1 MAKLGLATI
10 DAQGTF
16 KNPELMNQIV
26 AYRKVVA
33 TNYVLTSPSEI
44 ERRLGIPL
52 MVSTKLD
59 GELWF
64 LLNDKEWKLVSSTGR
79 VISGDL
85 EILKEATAAK
95 LNKSS
100 IYAGELHILGE
111 SRTRIADLVSALAG
125 GEKAS
130 TSKLA
135 FKVFD
140 VVTSPE
146 VSAIGTPYTTRYQE
160 ISKLPSGKNFGFIPS
175 TSTKAAAEVTDIFEK
190 EVGSLGQEGL
200 VARAE
205 DGRSYKIKSTKELD
219 AAILGFTERRDADS
233 SLMIRSLLLGILQ
246 EDGSW
251 VPLTTTGNVG
261 ENAFRKELLG
271 LLKPL
276 VRPSTYRRTS
286 QSSGVMYQLVEPTL
300 IVELKCMD
308 LQLEDFQGRAIKHP
322 KLSLNSEGWKVTG
335 WTNSASVHNSI
346 VVRLRNDK
354 SITFEDIGWTQ
365 ITRILPID
373 TSANEVSIGKSELLQ
388 RRVWTKEG
396 SGKVD
401 VRKLVMWKTNK
412 EPVGYPSFV
421 IHWTDYSSTR
431 KSPLDREVRLA
442 PTEKEALKIA
452 EAMISENIKK
462 GWSEVTQ

>member
-1 MAKLGLATI
+1 MAKLGTANI
-10 DAQGTF
+10 ESQGSFT
-16 KNPELMNQIV
+16 NADLMSQLI
-26 AYRKVVA
+26 AYRKIIA
-33 TNYVLTSPSEI
+33 SNYVLAEPADI
-44 ERRLGIPL
+44 DRKLGIPL

-64 LLNDKEWKLVSSTGR
+64 LLNDKEWKLVSPTGR

-95 LNKSS
+95 LDKSS
-100 IYAGELHILGE
+100 IFAGELFILGE
-111 SRTRIADLVSALAG
+111 SRTRIADLASALAG
-125 GEKAS
+125 GEKSS
-130 TSKLA
+130 TSTLA

-140 VVTSPE
+140 VVVSPE
-146 VSAIGTPYTTRYQE
+146 VSAIGTPYTIRYEE
-160 ISKLPSGKNFGFIPS
+160 ISKLPAGKNFGFIPS
-175 TSTKAAAEVTDIFEK
+175 TSTKAAAEVAEIFEK
-190 EVGSLGQEGL
+190 EVESLGQEGL

-205 DGRSYKIKSTKELD
+205 DGRSFKIKQTKELD
-219 AAILGFTERRDADS
+219 AAILGFTERRDADG
-233 SLMIRSLLLGILQ
+233 SLMVRSLLFGILQ

-251 VPLTTTGNVG
+251 IPLTTTGNVG
-261 ENAFRKELLG
+261 ENEFRKELLA

-276 VRPSTYRRTS
+276 VRPSSYRRTS

-300 IVELKCMD
+300 IAELKCMD

-322 KLSLNSEGWKVTG
+322 KLSFNPDGWKVSG
-335 WTNSASVHNSI
+335 WTNSAAVHNSI

-354 SITFEDIGWTQ
+354 AATFEDIGWTQ

-373 TSANEVSIGKSELLQ
+373 SSVNEVSVGKSELLQ

-412 EPVGYPSFV
+412 ESVGYPSFV

-452 EAMISENIKK
+452 EAMITENIKK